1 VCYRLNLA
9 QQFLWAGFQAV
20 EKYLKAILLY
30 NDRSAKKLGHD
41 IEAAYRQLVEIKD
54 INFDIPVVVE
64 QFLRYLNREGENRYF
79 EFPYVTTGD
88 ELLLLDRTVW
98 CLRRYCQPFHRE
110 LIEINGRTI
119 DSFAMQLKAIH
130 DPLHKDKPNKFK
142 INGGFLEQVLAD
154 KHSLARPE
162 LV

>member
-1 VCYRLNLA
+1 MGAVCAKRHLAAVKDSMDSSKKRALVIDFINRSFRDVADRDYICARVCYRLNLA

-64 QFLRYLNREGENRYF
+64 QFLR
-79 EFPYVTTGD
+79 
-88 ELLLLDRTVW
+88 
-98 CLRRYCQPFHRE
+98 
-110 LIEINGRTI
+110 
-119 DSFAMQLKAIH
+119 
-130 DPLHKDKPNKFK
+130 
-142 INGGFLEQVLAD
+142 
-154 KHSLARPE
+154 
-162 LV
+162 